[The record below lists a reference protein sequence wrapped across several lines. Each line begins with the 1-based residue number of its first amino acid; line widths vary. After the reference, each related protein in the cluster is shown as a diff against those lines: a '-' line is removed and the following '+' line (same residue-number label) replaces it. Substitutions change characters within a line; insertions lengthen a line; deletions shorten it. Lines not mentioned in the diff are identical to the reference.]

1 MIYLDRHPAWKTVKE
16 TGVNFCDF
24 FCANGGDG
32 EVLILP
38 ELGIKGKFH
47 MMMMEYNNY
56 EIADLIEEWLIRH
69 GLTVEP

>member
-1 MIYLDRHPAWKTVKE
+1 MFKHII
-16 TGVNFCDF
+16 NFCDF

-38 ELGIKGKFH
+38 ELGIKGNSH

-69 GLTVEP
+69 GLTAEP